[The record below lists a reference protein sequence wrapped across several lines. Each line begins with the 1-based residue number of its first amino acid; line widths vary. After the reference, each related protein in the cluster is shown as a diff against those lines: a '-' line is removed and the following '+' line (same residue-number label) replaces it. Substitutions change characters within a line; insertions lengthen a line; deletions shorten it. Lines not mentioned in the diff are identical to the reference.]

1 MHAANLSTSLMLQE
15 IHSVLLDYQPHS
27 TKEIADKTG
36 CECVGTRI
44 QELKHPKNGLR
55 ISCVY
60 KGMTEKR
67 NKVFEYQLLPF

>member
-1 MHAANLSTSLMLQE
+1 MHAANLATSKMLQL
-15 IHSVLLDYQPHS
+15 IHSILLDYQPHT

-44 QELKHPKNGLR
+44 QELKHPMNGLR
-55 ISCVY
+55 IECNY

-67 NKVFEYQLLPF
+67 NKIYEYQLLSF